1 MKKVKLVVMIL
12 LLLSLCACSSN
23 PVKIL
28 VKDISMGGTG
38 DNYNVSP
45 AKVEVIKIDIDK
57 VVKIPITITNKDSQ
71 QKTFQ
76 LKVVSPLLDD
86 VIQGYTTYPVN
97 GIGTFF
103 GQDTE
108 FVDNVWLSSN
118 TVTVNGGE
126 EETVNFYIAKVDKIP
141 NTQLW
146 VNVSV
151 ETSNQITSAYIVN
164 ILIKGDK
171 K

>member
-1 MKKVKLVVMIL
+1 MKKLLVL
-12 LLLSLCACSSN
+12 LPMVLVLASCSSN
-23 PVKIL
+23 PVKVL

-45 AKVEVIKIDIDK
+45 AKVEVIKIK
-57 VVKIPITITNKDSQ
+57 MNGVVKIPITITNNDSN
-71 QKTFQ
+71 QKTYQ
-76 LKVVSPLLDD
+76 LKVVSPLVDD
-86 VIQGYTTYPVN
+86 VSESYTPYPVS
-97 GIGTFF
+97 GIGAFF
-103 GQDTE
+103 QND
-108 FVDNVWLSSN
+108 

-141 NTQLW
+141 NTQVW

-151 ETSNQITSAYIVN
+151 ETNNQITSAYIVN

>member
-1 MKKVKLVVMIL
+1 MKRL
-12 LLLSLCACSSN
+12 LLLLGLVSLLLSSCSSN

-45 AKVEVIKIDIDK
+45 AKVEVEKIGMNG

-76 LKVVSPLLDD
+76 LNVVSPILDD
-86 VIQGYTTYPVN
+86 ISQGYTPYPVK

-103 GQDTE
+103 
-108 FVDNVWLSSN
+108 SN
-118 TVTVNGGE
+118 DTVTVNGGG
-126 EETVNFYIAKVDKIP
+126 EETVNFYIAKVEKIP
-141 NTQLW
+141 NIQVW
-146 VNVSV
+146 ANVSV
-151 ETSNQITSAYIVN
+151 ETNQQITSAYIVN

>member
-23 PVKIL
+23 PVKVL

-57 VVKIPITITNKDSQ
+57 VVKIPITITNKDTQ

-76 LKVVSPLLDD
+76 LKVVSPILDD
-86 VIQGYTTYPVN
+86 ISVGYTPYPVN
-97 GIGTFF
+97 GVGLFF
-103 GQDTE
+103 
-108 FVDNVWLSSN
+108 SN
-118 TVTVNGGE
+118 DTVTVNGGE

-141 NTQLW
+141 NTQVW

-151 ETSNQITSAYIVN
+151 ETNNQITSAYIVN

>member
-1 MKKVKLVVMIL
+1 MKKGVLFFGLVLV
-12 LLLSLCACSSN
+12 LLSSCSSN

-45 AKVEVIKIDIDK
+45 AKVEVTRIGINC
-57 VVKIPITITNKDSQ
+57 VVVIPITITNKDTQ

-76 LKVVSPLLDD
+76 LKIVSPLKDE
-86 VIQGYTTYPVN
+86 VSPGYTPYPVSGVN
-97 GIGTFF
+97 AFF
-103 GQDTE
+103 NQD
-108 FVDNVWLSSN
+108 

-126 EETVNFYIAKVDKIP
+126 KETVNFYIAKVDKIP
-141 NTQLW
+141 NTQVL

-151 ETSNQITSAYIVN
+151 ETNNQITSAYIVN
-164 ILIKGDK
+164 ILIRGDNK
-171 K
+171 

>member
-1 MKKVKLVVMIL
+1 MKRILILVIVVLTLLVASCSNNPIKV
-12 LLLSLCACSSN
+12 
-23 PVKIL
+23 L

-45 AKVEVIKIDIDK
+45 AKVEVEKIGINR
-57 VVKIPITITNKDSQ
+57 VVKIPITITNKDIET
-71 QKTFQ
+71 KTFQ
-76 LKVVSPLLDD
+76 LKVVSP
-86 VIQGYTTYPVN
+86 ITGEINQGYTPYPIS

-103 GQDTE
+103 NQDTINIE
-108 FVDNVWLSSN
+108 
-118 TVTVNGGE
+118 GGKIGII
-126 EETVNFYIAKVDKIP
+126 NFYIAKVDKIS
-141 NTQLW
+141 NTQVW

-151 ETSNQITSAYIVN
+151 ETNNQITSAYMVN